1 MQSLVELNDG
11 AASGVVLDTVKL
23 AEDGSGLVLRLFE
36 AFGARSRALLRVFPG
51 ATPVVRP

>member
-1 MQSLVELNDG
+1 MELNDG